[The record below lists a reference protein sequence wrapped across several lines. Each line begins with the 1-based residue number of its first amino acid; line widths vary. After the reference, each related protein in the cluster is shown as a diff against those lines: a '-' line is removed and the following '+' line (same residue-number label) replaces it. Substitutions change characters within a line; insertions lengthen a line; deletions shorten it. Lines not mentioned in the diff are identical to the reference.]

1 MASYITYS
9 DVTGSVLFWQSISG
23 CFADASGNVSS
34 GEVTGFIEMVSDVIT
49 NYIGYFLGATTG
61 LVDSFHGRNKNVHFI
76 NRVPLLNVS
85 GITYDQSTDQGAAT
99 GAIVGWRWDESGRV
113 ELLGSTYPT
122 FWRGV
127 KYKITYYAGYTT
139 IPDDVKLATL
149 MLMQH
154 MALQIFNES
163 PGSDGSTPTG
173 WRFSKYSESQ
183 SNSALIYSQ
192 YNGLFAGA
200 TDLPAP
206 IANILRKYKLAK
218 SVGG

>member
-1 MASYITYS
+1 MAAYLTYAE
-9 DVTGSVLFWQSISG
+9 VTGSVLFWQSISG
-23 CFADASGNVSS
+23 CFADGSGVVSS
-34 GEVTGFIEMVSDVIT
+34 GEVTGFIEMVSDIVT
-49 NYIGYFLGATTG
+49 NYVGYFLGHTTG
-61 LVDSFHGRNKNVHFI
+61 LVDSFHGRNKNTHFI
-76 NRVPLLNVS
+76 NRVPLTSVS
-85 GITYDQSTDQGAAT
+85 GIVYDQSTDQGASS
-99 GAIVGWRWDESGRV
+99 GSIVGWRWDESGRV
-113 ELLGSTYPT
+113 ELMGSAYPC
-122 FWRGV
+122 FFRGT
-127 KYKITYYAGYTT
+127 KYKITYNAGYTP

-163 PGSDGSTPTG
+163 PGSDGSSPTG
-173 WRFSKYSESQ
+173 WRFSKYSESS
-183 SNSALIYSQ
+183 SNSSLIYAQ